1 MSEKNN
7 TPSSAKLEKL
17 RDERTKTQEKLEKA
31 IREKEQIEH
40 QIKQSENRQDYF
52 KKKER
57 ANRTHRLCI
66 KGGAIESIVPG
77 LMDFTEKEFYEL
89 MEMIFSL
96 PQVQNIVEGK
106 INNLKQRS
114 EDKRG

>member
-17 RDERTKTQEKLEKA
+17 RDKRTKTQEKLDEA

-40 QIKQSENRQDYF
+40 QIKQSETRQDYF
-52 KKKER
+52 KKKKR

-77 LMDFTEKEFYEL
+77 LTDFTEKEFYEL

-96 PQVQNIVEGK
+96 PQVQSLVEGK
-106 INNLKQRS
+106 INNRNHGKDETS
-114 EDKRG
+114 G